1 METKILKSLAIFVMV
16 LLPSSISIAQTF
28 LWEMPPKEYTSISRV
43 TQGIYQVVYDG
54 KIGLIKPDGTKLSD
68 VNCDE
73 ITSFY
78 ENKALLLKHDEG
90 GKRIIG
96 VITVNGRFILFSDK
110 FYALQGQEF
119 YSDGLLSV
127 KDDQG
132 RKGYIDENGNALIGF
147 TGEYNIIKPFSEG
160 YATVYKRKKYTLINK
175 AGNEESIFIGI
186 GEVSNGTNVY
196 NGLAYIFDKLNN
208 KWYTWDVK
216 NKKHKSVQK
225 PKDVQQF
232 DYLNCF
238 STVTKRGKSVP
249 SQVIPSGK
257 LGLSPLALQGK
268 YGFKKGN
275 KLLLPF
281 QFDSAT
287 TFEDNYSIVKLGSK
301 IGILKYYE
309 TAEELHVKKVK
320 NVYEY
325 NVGKKV
331 DCSFTVSTPSIWDT
345 KNIEIVVKDSV
356 TGNIL
361 ETRKNGDSYFFS
373 CNPQLNKQFFLVEAR
388 SEGLIIAY
396 QPVSYEFKKRK
407 QDLSFSIQLVNDEA
421 DNDGNVWVKII
432 ITNPSE
438 ETINTTVTITGGTAK
453 FSGKSEKITIQANKS
468 VEMRACFMGVKKK
481 YTNQYVKVSSAD
493 FGSAL
498 KNNISFKAAPPPIL

>member
-16 LLPSSISIAQTF
+16 LLPSSVSIAQTF

-43 TQGIYQVVYDG
+43 TQGIYKVVYDG

-147 TGEYNIIKPFSEG
+147 TGEYNIIKPFCEG

-238 STVTKRGKSVP
+238 S
-249 SQVIPSGK
+249 
-257 LGLSPLALQGK
+257 
-268 YGFKKGN
+268 
-275 KLLLPF
+275 
-281 QFDSAT
+281 
-287 TFEDNYSIVKLGSK
+287 
-301 IGILKYYE
+301 
-309 TAEELHVKKVK
+309 
-320 NVYEY
+320 
-325 NVGKKV
+325 
-331 DCSFTVSTPSIWDT
+331 
-345 KNIEIVVKDSV
+345 
-356 TGNIL
+356 
-361 ETRKNGDSYFFS
+361 
-373 CNPQLNKQFFLVEAR
+373 
-388 SEGLIIAY
+388 
-396 QPVSYEFKKRK
+396 
-407 QDLSFSIQLVNDEA
+407 
-421 DNDGNVWVKII
+421 
-432 ITNPSE
+432 
-438 ETINTTVTITGGTAK
+438 
-453 FSGKSEKITIQANKS
+453 
-468 VEMRACFMGVKKK
+468 
-481 YTNQYVKVSSAD
+481 SS
-493 FGSAL
+493 L
-498 KNNISFKAAPPPIL
+498 